1 MSKALRVVYTL
12 FMKLPDY
19 WLPRPPFTPGA
30 ELNARL
36 EPFYRRLLA
45 GEDVG
50 GMLPVPLWQF
60 LCWLTDSKGHLLHG
74 SGHED
79 IGEFEPRQSNDV
91 DEFGNRKAVY
101 AASDGI
107 WPMFFAIVDRNRYA
121 MTIVNAAIRLEGPA
135 TGSFYF
141 FSLTDGVL
149 AKQPWREGFVY
160 VLPREGF
167 EEQAL
172 RRSGDSVIH
181 SNQWANLQPVE
192 PLARLRVRPTD
203 FPFLTEIRG
212 QDDEMLAQ
220 RAAANPDGFPWLA

>member
-1 MSKALRVVYTL
+1 
-12 FMKLPDY
+12 
-19 WLPRPPFTPGA
+19 
-30 ELNARL
+30 
-36 EPFYRRLLA
+36 
-45 GEDVG
+45 
-50 GMLPVPLWQF
+50 
-60 LCWLTDSKGHLLHG
+60 
-74 SGHED
+74 
-79 IGEFEPRQSNDV
+79 
-91 DEFGNRKAVY
+91 
-101 AASDGI
+101 
-107 WPMFFAIVDRNRYA
+107 MFFAIVDRSRYA
-121 MTIVNAAIRLEGPA
+121 MTIVNAAIWLEVSTEPSS
-135 TGSFYF
+135 GSFYF

-203 FPFLTEIRG
+203 FPFLGAIRG
-212 QDDEMLAQ
+212 QDDEVVAQ